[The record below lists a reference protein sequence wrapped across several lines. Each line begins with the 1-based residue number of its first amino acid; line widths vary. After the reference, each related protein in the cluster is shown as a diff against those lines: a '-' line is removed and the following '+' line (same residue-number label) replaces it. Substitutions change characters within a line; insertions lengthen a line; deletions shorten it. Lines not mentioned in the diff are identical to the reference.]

1 MSFYSL
7 HRFLRNLK
15 SKSLGNISV
24 LSMRLNTPKNFHKKS
39 QFGGIDFAN
48 FLVPKNSLKLK
59 KSMSFNSLHRF
70 FKNLKPKSL
79 RIIRGFHASHDIPTF
94 FAKIFNFGISLLVIF
109 TTQNSN
115 FLITSRH
122 FITLRFVKYIFL
134 LKVLITFFWNY
145 IYFSTSFFTT
155 KIP

>member
-1 MSFYSL
+1 MPIFFTTKPDLKIEKSVSFYSL

-24 LSMRLNTPKNFHKKS
+24 FSMRLNTPKNFHKKC

-48 FLVPKNSLKLK
+48 FLAPKNSLKLK

-79 RIIRGFHASHDIPTF
+79 RITRGFHASHDIPTF
-94 FAKIFNFGISLLVIF
+94 FAKILNFGISLLTIF
-109 TTQNSN
+109 P
-115 FLITSRH
+115 
-122 FITLRFVKYIFL
+122 VK
-134 LKVLITFFWNY
+134 
-145 IYFSTSFFTT
+145 FSV
-155 KIP
+155 